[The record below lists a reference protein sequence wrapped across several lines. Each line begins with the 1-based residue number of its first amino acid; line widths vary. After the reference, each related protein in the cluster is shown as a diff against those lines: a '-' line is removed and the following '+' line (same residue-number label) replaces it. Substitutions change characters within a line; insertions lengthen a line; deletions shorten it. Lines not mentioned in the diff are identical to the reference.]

1 MTTTEQKPRSN
12 NALLA
17 LVVLL
22 IVSNLAT
29 LYFLNKGSNTVEQ
42 QQEQI
47 ASISDDKDN
56 VTKLLEDMLVQ
67 YDTLSTENEQL
78 TAEMAAQKQQIED
91 LMKKVK
97 NGNYS
102 LAKAKKEAETLRKI
116 MKGYVVTIDSLNQ
129 ANLALQADKAN
140 LTNELGVVS
149 GEKAALEEKSRS
161 QEEIIS
167 RGAVLHTTAISA
179 GALFLRDS
187 GKQVDT
193 ERAKRAEMVKC
204 CFTLG
209 VNTVTSAGAK
219 TLYMRIISPDGS
231 VLPASDGNNRFQFNG
246 VEGEYS
252 AKREMDYANAPVD
265 VCVFWTAT
273 GEMKSGH
280 YNVEIYENKA
290 LVSKTGFDLK

>member
-91 LMKKVK
+91 LMTKVK

-102 LAKAKKEAETLRKI
+102 LSKAKKEAETLRKI

-273 GEMKSGH
+273 GAMKTGH

>member
-91 LMKKVK
+91 LMTKVK

-102 LAKAKKEAETLRKI
+102 LSKAKKEAETLRKI

>member
-91 LMKKVK
+91 LMTKVK

-102 LAKAKKEAETLRKI
+102 LSKAKKEAETLRKI

-149 GEKAALEEKSRS
+149 GEKAALEEKSRT

>member
-47 ASISDDKDN
+47 ATISDDKDN

-91 LMKKVK
+91 LMTKVK

-102 LAKAKKEAETLRKI
+102 LSKAKKEAETLRKI

-273 GEMKSGH
+273 GAMKTGH